1 MLYLA
6 LHDQQMGQKGIKK
19 VFSPQMKTN
28 FYQLRERVVSLFVAS
43 DDSGVHILF
52 SFFGSFFFLIC

>member
-28 FYQLRERVVSLFVAS
+28 FY
-43 DDSGVHILF
+43 LF
-52 SFFGSFFFLIC
+52 SQTIGRKGGQLVCGQ